1 MDKLKEDGL
10 FRRDGINYLLPFI
23 LITSCFALW
32 GFAHNVTS
40 PMVEAFSTIF
50 RMNVTDGAL
59 VQVAF
64 YGGYFC
70 MAFPAALFIQ
80 RYTFKAGVLLGLT
93 LFATGSLL
101 FIPASM
107 TGLYYPFL
115 AAYFILTC
123 GLSFLETSCNP
134 YVYVM
139 GSEQTATRRLNL
151 AQAFNPIGNIAG
163 MFVAMIFV
171 QSQLNPM
178 STAERATLNDQQF
191 EAVKASDLNV
201 LIQPYIWLGIVV
213 LIILAVLRLTRLP
226 KHCEVSSGK
235 RLSTALFEIF
245 RIKNFREGVIA
256 QFFYE
261 GAEIICFTFIIQYGK
276 KLFMGE
282 GMSEMDARLT
292 AQHFSIAAMLLFC
305 GGRFFF
311 TWLMRYVKAGRLLSV
326 LAGIAIV
333 CLCGVI
339 MMQSRAGIVC
349 LVLVSLCM
357 SMMFPTIYG
366 MALHGLKE
374 NVKFGGAGLVMSI
387 LGGSV
392 FPPIQALIIDSGISV
407 AGLPA
412 MNVSFIV
419 PICCFIVVAIYGQRA
434 LKRMEQTVPE
444 KE

>member
-1 MDKLKEDGL
+1 MTMKAKNGDGL
-10 FRRDGINYLLPFI
+10 FRRDGINYLLPFV

-93 LFATGSLL
+93 LFAIGSLL

-107 TGLYYPFL
+107 TGFYYPFL
-115 AAYFILTC
+115 IAYFILTC

-134 YVYVM
+134 YIYVM
-139 GSEQTATRRLNL
+139 GSEATATRRLNL

-171 QSQLNPM
+171 QSRLNPM
-178 STAERATLNDQQF
+178 STQERALLDDTQF
-191 EAVKASDLNV
+191 EAVKNSDLSV
-201 LIQPYIWLGIVV
+201 LIQPYIGLGIVV
-213 LIILAVLRLTRLP
+213 LAVLFVLRLTRMP

-235 RLSTALFEIF
+235 KLSTALLEIF
-245 RIKNFREGVIA
+245 HIKNFREGVIA

-276 KLFMGE
+276 RLFIDE

-305 GGRFFF
+305 GGRFLF
-311 TWLMRYVKAGRLLSV
+311 TWLMRYVRAGRLLTI
-326 LAGIAIV
+326 LAILAIV
-333 CLCGVI
+333 FLCGVI
-339 MMQSRAGIVC
+339 TMQNRVGIVC
-349 LVLVSLCM
+349 LVMVSLCM
-357 SMMFPTIYG
+357 SIMFPTIYG
-366 MALHGLKE
+366 MALHGLGE

-392 FPPIQALIIDSGISV
+392 FPPIQALIIDSGISLM
-407 AGLPA
+407 GIPA
-412 MNVSFIV
+412 INLSFFV
-419 PICCFIVVAIYGQRA
+419 PVFCFIVVATYGQRA
-434 LKRMEQTVPE
+434 LTRMTSAEQ
-444 KE
+444 